1 MRISCL
7 CIILCEEDNSG
18 VDAREEPVT
27 KVSRRLLLHPVG
39 DDDVGD
45 DDVGDDDDDDDDD
58 DENARDQGLAASA
71 PPPCW

>member
-27 KVSRRLLLHPVG
+27 KVSRRLLLHSVVIIIMIMMVMLIMMMIMVINP
-39 DDDVGD
+39 
-45 DDVGDDDDDDDDD
+45 
-58 DENARDQGLAASA
+58 RIKQI
-71 PPPCW
+71 